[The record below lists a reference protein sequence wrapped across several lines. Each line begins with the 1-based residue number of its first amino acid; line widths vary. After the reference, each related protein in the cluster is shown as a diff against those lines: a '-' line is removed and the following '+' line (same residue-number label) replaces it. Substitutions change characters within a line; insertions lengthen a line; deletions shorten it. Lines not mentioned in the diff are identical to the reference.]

1 MYVHPL
7 RQSHF
12 QHFEMSSPTSEDN
25 IQELIRL
32 TPPEL
37 MERYRQE
44 TGVKGEISYKL
55 KYLQTAA
62 SHDAPPDGVVSRAI
76 HVIKHCL
83 QIREVLNIDKILDE
97 SYFPPDIV
105 SQLEE
110 WSSLSVV
117 GDDSRG
123 SPVIYFNLKKFN
135 PHKYAKLWEAGTR
148 EVPPGF
154 RGHPELDDP
163 CVVNLCSLWYV
174 RMMEWIHE
182 HRFDSVKEPKVVM
195 VLNIEAA
202 SLSTYSYELRQFLK
216 GIRTLGGYLF
226 PEICD
231 YIYAANVP
239 WVADRAWSII
249 KLILH
254 PETVQKVD
262 LCDKSRTKKTLP
274 LKIPEKSL
282 PICFGGLYVPETEF
296 KRTHTEGDD
305 ESEPPI
311 KRVHSS

>member
-1 MYVHPL
+1 MT
-7 RQSHF
+7 
-12 QHFEMSSPTSEDN
+12 SPANEEN
-25 IQELIRL
+25 IQELVRR

-37 MERYRQE
+37 LERYRLE
-44 TGVKGEISYKL
+44 TGVRGEISYKL
-55 KYLQTAA
+55 RYLLIAA
-62 SHDAPPDGVVSRAI
+62 SHDAEPERVVERAI
-76 HVIKHCL
+76 HVLKHCL
-83 QIREVLNIDKILDE
+83 LIRDVLDIGRILHE
-97 SYFPPDIV
+97 SYFPSGIV

-123 SPVIYFNLKKFN
+123 SPVIYFNLRKFN
-135 PHKYAKLWEAGTR
+135 PQEYAKLWQAGTR
-148 EVPPGF
+148 DVPLGF
-154 RGHPELDDP
+154 KSHPELDDP

-182 HRFDSVKEPKVVM
+182 HRLAGMSQPKVVM

-202 SLSTYSYELRQFLK
+202 GLSTYSYELRQFLK

-239 WVADRAWSII
+239 WIADRAWSII

-254 PETVQKVD
+254 PETVEKVA

-274 LKIPEKSL
+274 SKIPEKSL
-282 PICFGGLYVPETEF
+282 PICFGGSYVPETQF
-296 KRTHTEGDD
+296 KRKLNEAD
-305 ESEPPI
+305 EESAPAR
-311 KRVHSS
+311 KRAHSS